1 MKRHFALT
9 KAQRQADWLARFSDA
24 VVTLDPRH
32 AGRIDWDTAKHLYFT
47 GMSVP
52 DAAAQY
58 VRNRSTQEAS

>member
-1 MKRHFALT
+1 MKRHFAQT

-24 VVTLDPRH
+24 VTTADPRH
-32 AGRIDWDTAKHLYFT
+32 AGRIDWDTAKHLYFS
-47 GMSVP
+47 GMSVS